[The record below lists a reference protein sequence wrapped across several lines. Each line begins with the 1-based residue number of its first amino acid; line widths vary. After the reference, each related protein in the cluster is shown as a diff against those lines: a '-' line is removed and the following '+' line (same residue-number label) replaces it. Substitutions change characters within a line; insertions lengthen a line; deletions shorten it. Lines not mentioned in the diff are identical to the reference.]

1 MKTLRKRIPSSLSFA
16 AGALVGAIAVFVS
29 LTSAGIG
36 SNVEGSG
43 TRLPRAV
50 RSSAPAAGRSAVE
63 ADSTSSPKRDPREP
77 DAPSNETTCDQQL
90 D

>member
-16 AGALVGAIAVFVS
+16 AGALVGAIAVFVP

-50 RSSAPAAGRSAVE
+50 RTSAPATSRGAAV
-63 ADSTSSPKRDPREP
+63 ADSTSPSKTAPKEP